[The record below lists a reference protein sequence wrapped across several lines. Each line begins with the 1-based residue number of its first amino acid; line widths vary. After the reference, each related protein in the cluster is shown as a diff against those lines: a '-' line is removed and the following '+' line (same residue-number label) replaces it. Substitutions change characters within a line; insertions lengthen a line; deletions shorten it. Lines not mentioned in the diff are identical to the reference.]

1 MRRLAL
7 EATRDPEPPIA
18 RTRALRAACVIRCP
32 SNSCAFLTGARIGR
46 RQAHLSAGCHIPLR
60 GCHSEAVLPPAGP
73 RILPAAAASR
83 PIPSHPRPRGAR
95 DRKYPLLTGYAAH
108 SRIETSAWR
117 PSCSSATT
125 VPSSPPSS
133 PLLSA
138 HPVAPPADA
147 PQESL
152 RTSVRPLELLYCLDN
167 MRLGGSELNAV
178 RTAEQ
183 LDRGRFRVTVACL
196 SDDGPLT
203 ARYRAA
209 GVSVIRFPVTSLY
222 GVSAV
227 RQGIALAR
235 FIAEK
240 KIDIVHSHDMY
251 SNVFAAPWA
260 RLARRPVLI
269 TSRRWWHSLPNAK
282 LRLANTVAFRLSHCV
297 LANSRAVAGSVRDS
311 DHIAAD
317 RIAVVPN
324 FADDSAFLEPSPAA
338 LAALRLELG
347 VPQGAFVVGV
357 VARLVPVKDH
367 ATLLRAVAQL
377 WSKHSSVHLVLVG
390 DGPEAGPLR
399 KLASELGLTDSIT
412 FAGERAGGIN
422 CHRLFDVSVLS
433 SLSEGFPNTIVE
445 AMAAARP
452 VVATAVGGNEDA
464 VVAGSTGILVQPG
477 SPEQLADAISQLV
490 ENPEIGIAMGARGQ
504 QRAHAEFGAGRAI
517 SALESLYER
526 LASRVVA

>member
-1 MRRLAL
+1 M
-7 EATRDPEPPIA
+7 
-18 RTRALRAACVIRCP
+18 V
-32 SNSCAFLTGARIGR
+32 
-46 RQAHLSAGCHIPLR
+46 SAQR
-60 GCHSEAVLPPAGP
+60 
-73 RILPAAAASR
+73 
-83 PIPSHPRPRGAR
+83 
-95 DRKYPLLTGYAAH
+95 
-108 SRIETSAWR
+108 
-117 PSCSSATT
+117 
-125 VPSSPPSS
+125 
-133 PLLSA
+133 
-138 HPVAPPADA
+138 VAPPSDA
-147 PQESL
+147 PQEYL
-152 RTSVRPLELLYCLDN
+152 RGGARPLEVLYCLDN

-183 LDRGRFRVTVACL
+183 LDRSRFHVTVACL

-209 GVSVIRFPVTSLY
+209 GIRVIRFPVTSLY

-227 RQGIALAR
+227 RQGVALAR
-235 FIAEK
+235 FISER

-282 LRLANTVAFRLSHCV
+282 LRVANTFAFRLSHCV

-311 DHIAAD
+311 DRIPAG

-324 FADDSAFLEPSPAA
+324 FADDGAFLEPSPAA

-347 VPQGAFVVGV
+347 IPQGAFVVGV

-367 ATLLRAVAQL
+367 ATLLRAVAQVRA
-377 WSKHSSVHLVLVG
+377 KHASVHLVLVG
-390 DGPEAGPLR
+390 DGPSAGSLR
-399 KLASELGLTDSIT
+399 ELAAELGLAGSVT

-422 CHRLFDVSVLS
+422 LHRLFDVSVLC

-477 SPEQLADAISQLV
+477 SPQQLADAISRLV
-490 ENPEIGIAMGARGQ
+490 ENPETGIAMGVRGQ
-504 QRAHAEFGAGRAI
+504 ERARAEFGAARAI
-517 SALESLYER
+517 SSLESLYER
-526 LASRVVA
+526 LASRVAA

>member
-1 MRRLAL
+1 
-7 EATRDPEPPIA
+7 
-18 RTRALRAACVIRCP
+18 
-32 SNSCAFLTGARIGR
+32 
-46 RQAHLSAGCHIPLR
+46 
-60 GCHSEAVLPPAGP
+60 
-73 RILPAAAASR
+73 
-83 PIPSHPRPRGAR
+83 
-95 DRKYPLLTGYAAH
+95 
-108 SRIETSAWR
+108 
-117 PSCSSATT
+117 
-125 VPSSPPSS
+125 
-133 PLLSA
+133 
-138 HPVAPPADA
+138 
-147 PQESL
+147 
-152 RTSVRPLELLYCLDN
+152 

-196 SDDGPLT
+196 SDDGPLA

-209 GVSVIRFPVTSLY
+209 GIPVVRFPVTSLY

-251 SNVFAAPWA
+251 SNVFAAPWT

-269 TSRRWWHSLPNAK
+269 TSRRWWHGLPNRK
-282 LRLANTVAFRLSHCV
+282 LRLANAAAFHLSHCV
-297 LANSRAVAGSVRDS
+297 LANSRAVAGSVRES
-311 DHIAAD
+311 DHVAAD

-324 FADDSAFLEPSPAA
+324 FADDSAFTEPSPAA
-338 LAALRLELG
+338 LAATRLELG
-347 VPQGAFVVGV
+347 IPQSGFVVGV

-377 WSKHSSVHLVLVG
+377 RSRHHAIHVVLVG
-390 DGPEAGPLR
+390 DGPSAGQLR
-399 KLASELGLTDSIT
+399 ALATELGLADSVT

-422 CHRLFDVSVLS
+422 YHRLFDVSVLC

-452 VVATAVGGNEDA
+452 VIATSVGGNEDA

-477 SPEQLADAISQLV
+477 SPQQLADAIAQLV
-490 ENPEIGIAMGARGQ
+490 ENPELRIAMGIRGQ
-504 QRAHAEFGAGRAI
+504 QRARAEFGARRAI
-517 SALESLYER
+517 SAVESLYER
-526 LASRVVA
+526 LAARVVA